1 VETRGARAEGGA
13 RAEIEAGGGSG
24 ERLSC
29 GCAPVQARACRG
41 GGDNGGTDSGKG
53 CGAAPPCKIPEP
65 ISVPSS
71 GRIIESGKR
80 AEASTKLP

>member
-13 RAEIEAGGGSG
+13 RAEIEAGGGAG

-53 CGAAPPCKIPEP
+53 CGAASPCKIPEP